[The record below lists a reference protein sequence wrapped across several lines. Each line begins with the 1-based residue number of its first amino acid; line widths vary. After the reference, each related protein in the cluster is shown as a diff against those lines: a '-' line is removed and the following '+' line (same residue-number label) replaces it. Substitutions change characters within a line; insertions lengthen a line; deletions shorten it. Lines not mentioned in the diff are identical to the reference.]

1 MTTEK
6 KRYVTVVFCNACF
19 LIPFWSIALWAFSD
33 NRYLV
38 HYWVVSVTGAV
49 LSAVLLIFRRDSIF
63 WYFVAFAAGAFTSIV
78 YGLSLVTGTLLI
90 LAFKNR
96 LPSGFIMVSTL
107 LVYAVYL
114 VFPLKYYLNDYY
126 RTEKD
131 RLKAFDFDEGTYN
144 IKESSITRSDAFADY
159 YFESLLSKTHY
170 GLMRLYLLFP
180 IGGGAIAIIA
190 GKISKN
196 FQLGLGIIS
205 VILTNILFIQMYAP
219 VIVNILQV
227 HRLEKRYGKK
237 IMIDWGEEE
246 E

>member
-1 MTTEK
+1 MKTER

-19 LIPFWSIALWAFSD
+19 LIPFWSIALWASVITIFSA
-33 NRYLV
+33 LLGI
-38 HYWVVSVTGAV
+38 SVTGAV

-144 IKESSITRSDAFADY
+144 IKNHPLPAAMLSRIT
-159 YFESLLSKTHY
+159 
-170 GLMRLYLLFP
+170 
-180 IGGGAIAIIA
+180 
-190 GKISKN
+190 
-196 FQLGLGIIS
+196 
-205 VILTNILFIQMYAP
+205 ILNHFCQRRITVL
-219 VIVNILQV
+219 
-227 HRLEKRYGKK
+227 
-237 IMIDWGEEE
+237 
-246 E
+246 